1 MTKQI
6 YKSPRQC
13 GQGLHPATMLLSIS
27 VFVSA
32 LLAGAS
38 ASNVLDL
45 VPDNFDSIVGQGT
58 PALVELCVLSMR
70 KPLVACN

>member
-1 MTKQI
+1 MTKQL

-13 GQGLHPATMLLSIS
+13 SQILHPATMLLSIS

-32 LLAGAS
+32 LLASAS

-45 VPDNFDSIVGQGT
+45 VPGNFDSIVGQGT
-58 PALVELCVLSMR
+58 PALVELCVLSM
-70 KPLVACN
+70 